1 MFKSKSFI
9 NYEKKQLSPDLTP
22 LIDVVFLL
30 LIFFMVSTTFD
41 DMKGIK
47 IDLPKSN
54 VSEIVES
61 IDKISVLFTVNG
73 ELKLKVDKEKTSQII
88 EIRKDELLEK
98 LKSIVLTTDNK
109 KVSLVADRGINY
121 GEIVDI
127 MSDIKLSGATAI
139 DIETK
144 GK

>member
-54 VSEIVES
+54 VSEIVQT
-61 IDKISVLFTVNG
+61 IDKISVLLTKNG
-73 ELKLKVDKEKTSQII
+73 ELKLKIDKDKTSQII
-88 EIRKDELLEK
+88 EVKKDELLEK
-98 LKSIVLTTDNK
+98 LKNIVLTTDNK
-109 KVSLVADRGINY
+109 KVSLVADREINY
-121 GEIVDI
+121 GDIVDI